1 MLQKEQWRTVD
12 SLCVRHGKFEA
23 KLYENPFGDEPVL
36 SSCPHCAAEREARAE
51 ARALGEREALA
62 ARRHAEIRVSSG
74 IPARYATKGF
84 DAYHVSMKS
93 QRLALAV
100 CRDYADKWPTTLSKG
115 WSLVL
120 TGKPGTGKT
129 HLSVAIANSVLERY
143 SASVKFGVTHAVLR
157 EIRGSYNKGS
167 QRTEES
173 VIESFVQPD
182 LLVLDEVGVQS
193 GSEHE
198 KILMF
203 GILDERYQQ
212 LKPTILVSNLNSAGL
227 NEFLG
232 SRIMDRYRECASV
245 LTFDWESHRG
255 KAADLSGNPYAEPR

>member
-1 MLQKEQWRTVD
+1 MLQKEQWQTVD
-12 SLCVRHGKFEA
+12 ALCVRHGKFEA

-51 ARALGEREALA
+51 ARALGEREALD
-62 ARRHAEIRVSSG
+62 ARRRADMRASSG

-84 DAYHVSMKS
+84 DAYRVSNKS
-93 QRLALAV
+93 QRLALEV
-100 CRDYADKWPTTLSKG
+100 CREYADKWPTTLRKG
-115 WSLVL
+115 WSLVM
-120 TGKPGTGKT
+120 TGRPGTGKT
-129 HLSVAIANSVLERY
+129 HLSAAIASAVLQRY
-143 SASVKFGVTHAVLR
+143 AASVRFGVTHAVLR

-167 QRTEES
+167 PRTEEA
-173 VIESFVQPD
+173 VIESFVHPD
-182 LLVLDEVGVQS
+182 LLVLDEIGVQS

-212 LKPTILVSNLNSAGL
+212 LKPTILVSNLNNAGL

-255 KAADLSGNPYAEPR
+255 KAANLSDNPTTEER